1 MSLDEK
7 LFGFLYRAARRVAAR
22 SGENSD
28 PAVAL
33 FSEQAAELS
42 LIASAVAEQ
51 RVTLLAAAGPGA
63 ICGTQI
69 TLPERL
75 RLTGER
81 ADNQR
86 CYLARVVFD
95 ASVVRLGLV
104 LRRPAASATERLLAT
119 LLAAPGVLA
128 HIEEELP
135 AGRELIQNACGNQ
148 LSALSGISGLHPG
161 SDALWTLVQQR
172 LGDSNTALSLPR
184 DPEALAWFMRACEL
198 APRTAAELD
207 AALKELFP
215 FVRNA
220 RFAQL
225 CIWGGIDA
233 AQAQAAPEAG
243 SGSSASA
250 RRKQAPRLTVRAL
263 KQLRRVTHAPEP
275 LHENPLV
282 HSFEKVHTVD
292 EYRGGSKR
300 VDGTD
305 ELAEHGSAL
314 EELEI
319 SELTRTGQT
328 ADGMVHADI
337 EIEAATEEPQLEAVT
352 EVISYDEWDERAQRY
367 RRDWCSVHVQPPA
380 QTVDAAAARSF
391 VRQVLSSQ
399 QRNLRELSAALA
411 RIRNGRAL
419 RNRQPEGP
427 DVDVDAVVDRYAA
440 LHSGN
445 TGPEKLYTSRRR
457 HVRDLAVML
466 LLDASLSA
474 DSWVAGQRVL
484 DVAKSSL
491 IVLGEVLWSDDVP
504 TAIAT
509 FSSQTRKRCSFSLL
523 KSFAETWEQSHPRI
537 ASVEP
542 NGYTRIG
549 PALRHATQILSQHPA
564 SKRLLVLI
572 SDAKPT
578 DYDRYEGSYGMSDIR
593 KAISEAQA
601 ENVSVFAL
609 AIDARAA
616 AHLPRMFERGRY
628 QVMSHPDL
636 LSRALTDL
644 YAELMR

>member
-22 SGENSD
+22 SGEQSD

-33 FSEQAAELS
+33 FNEQAPELS

-51 RVTLLAAAGPGA
+51 RVTLRAAAGPGA
-63 ICGTQI
+63 ICGTHI

-75 RLTGER
+75 RLSSDI

-95 ASVVRLGLV
+95 ASVVRLGLA
-104 LRRPAASATERLLAT
+104 LPRPAASAIERTLAT
-119 LLAAPGVLA
+119 LLAAPYVLA
-128 HIEEELP
+128 NIEQELP
-135 AGRELIQNACGNQ
+135 AGRKLIEAVCAYQ
-148 LSALSGISGLHPG
+148 LSVLSGVGGLHPG

-172 LGDSNTALSLPR
+172 LGDSNTGLSLPQ

-198 APRTAAELD
+198 SPRTTAELD
-207 AALKELFP
+207 RALKELFP
-215 FVRNA
+215 FVRGA
-220 RFAQL
+220 KLAPL
-225 CIWGGIDA
+225 SVWGGIDA
-233 AQAQAAPEAG
+233 VRAEEASDAASGTPET
-243 SGSSASA
+243 A
-250 RRKQAPRLTVRAL
+250 RRKQAPKLTLRAL

-282 HSFEKVHTVD
+282 HSFEKVHTLD

-300 VDGTD
+300 VDGSD

-319 SELTRTGQT
+319 SELTRTNQ
-328 ADGMVHADI
+328 AAEGMLHADI
-337 EIEAATEEPQLEAVT
+337 EIEATIEDPPLTAAP
-352 EVISYDEWDERAQRY
+352 EVITYDEWDERAQRY
-367 RRDWCSVHVQPPA
+367 RKDWCSVHVVPPA
-380 QTVDAAAARSF
+380 QTVDAAAAHGF
-391 VRQVLSSQ
+391 VRSVLTSQ
-399 QRNLRELSAALA
+399 QRNLRELSAELA

-419 RNRQPEGP
+419 RNRQPDGP
-427 DVDVDAVVDRYAA
+427 DVDIDAIVDRYAA
-440 LHSGN
+440 LQSGN

-466 LLDASLSA
+466 LLDASLST

-491 IVLGEVLWSDDVP
+491 IVLGEVLWADDVP

-509 FSSQTRKRCSFSLL
+509 FSSQTRKLCSFSLL
-523 KSFAETWEQSHPRI
+523 KSFDETWELSHPRI
-537 ASVEP
+537 VSVEP

-549 PALRHATQILSQHPA
+549 PALRHATSVLSQHPA

-578 DYDRYEGSYGMSDIR
+578 DYDRYEGRYGMSDVR
-593 KAISEAQA
+593 KAICEAQA
-601 ENVSVFAL
+601 ENVAVFAL

-628 QVMSHPDL
+628 EVMSHPDGL
-636 LSRALTDL
+636 AHALTDL